1 MAVPG
6 SGPRQSATRRV
17 RSSGL
22 TMRDLRWI
30 ADAYEQAQ
38 RVRLETGERLRAIL
52 QGRDHREGAPAT
64 ADAAATLDAIRTGD
78 TDGPVPI
85 LGRTY
90 RRHAEAERDLR
101 RAMLT
106 ALADHP
112 AWPWMSRVKGI
123 GPTLAA
129 RLLARLD
136 VAKAPSPSS
145 FWSYCGL
152 ATVPGIEYRCD
163 ACGLS
168 SSFPTRYRV
177 RGPHND
183 PRSGQRCPG
192 QLVAIRGPEEGVRVA
207 QPKPAAGERAS
218 YDQLAKK
225 ICYLIGV
232 SFLRS
237 GSAYERFYRRERAKL
252 ARERPGWSDGRVHF
266 ASLRKM
272 EKLFLAHLWA
282 VWREGVGLPAT
293 TPYAHAVLRHED
305 YLPPEAMTEPEP
317 AARARH
323 DRLPAADVADDAALE
338 ALVDTRRSRK
348 IS

>member
-6 SGPRQSATRRV
+6 SDPRPSVTRRS
-17 RSSGL
+17 RATGL

-52 QGRDHREGAPAT
+52 QGRDHREGAVPID
-64 ADAAATLDAIRTGD
+64 DAAAMLNSIRSGEA
-78 TDGPVPI
+78 DGPVPI

-106 ALADHP
+106 ALSDHP

-136 VAKAPSPSS
+136 VHKAPSPSS

-152 ATVPGIEYRCD
+152 ATVPGIEYRCG
-163 ACGLS
+163 ACGLR

-183 PRSGQRCPG
+183 PHGGHRCPG
-192 QLVAIRGPEEGVRVA
+192 QLEAIRGPDDGVRVA

-225 ICYLIGV
+225 ICYLVGV

-237 GSAYERFYRRERAKL
+237 GSAYEHFYRRERAKL
-252 ARERPGWSDGRVHF
+252 ERERPGWSDGRVHF

-305 YLPPEAMTEPEP
+305 YLPPEAMTEPEDASGRRGDRTP
-317 AARARH
+317 A
-323 DRLPAADVADDAALE
+323 VTADDDDALDSLIE
-338 ALVDTRRSRK
+338 PRRSRK

>member
-1 MAVPG
+1 MAAPG
-6 SGPRQSATRRV
+6 HEPREKNRP
-17 RSSGL
+17 RSHASGL

-38 RVRLETGERLRAIL
+38 HVRLESGERLRAIL
-52 QGRDHREGAPAT
+52 QGRDQREGHEAPVAGE
-64 ADAAATLDAIRTGD
+64 AASALAAIRQGTN
-78 TDGPVPI
+78 DGPVPI

-90 RRHAEAERDLR
+90 RRHSDAERDLR

-112 AWPWMSRVKGI
+112 AWPWLSRVKGI

-136 VAKAPSPSS
+136 VLKAPSPSS

-152 ATVPGIEYRCD
+152 ATVPGIEYRCG
-163 ACGLS
+163 ACGLR

-183 PRSGQRCPG
+183 PDTGQRCPG
-192 QLVAIRGPEEGVRVA
+192 QLEAIRGPDDGVRVA
-207 QPKPAAGERAS
+207 QPKPAAGERAC

-237 GSAYERFYRRERAKL
+237 GSAYERYYRRERAKMQ
-252 ARERPGWSDGRVHF
+252 RERPGWSDGRLHF
-266 ASLRKM
+266 ASLRKT
-272 EKLFLAHLWA
+272 EKLFLAHLWV
-282 VWREGVGLPAT
+282 VWRDALSLPTT
-293 TPYAHAVLRHED
+293 TPYAHAVLHHED
-305 YLPPEAMTEPEP
+305 YLPPEAMIEPEEP
-317 AARARH
+317 ASGRSSR
-323 DRLPAADVADDAALE
+323 RTTPRSSEDDDE
-338 ALVDTRRSRK
+338 QVMRK

>member
-1 MAVPG
+1 
-6 SGPRQSATRRV
+6 
-17 RSSGL
+17 
-22 TMRDLRWI
+22 MRDLRWI

-52 QGRDHREGAPAT
+52 QGRDHRDGGART
-64 ADAAATLDAIRTGD
+64 DDAASVLAQIRAGEV
-78 TDGPVPI
+78 DGPVPI

-90 RRHAEAERDLR
+90 RRHSEAERDLR

-106 ALADHP
+106 ALSDHP
-112 AWPWMSRVKGI
+112 AWPWLSRVKGI

-152 ATVPGIEYRCD
+152 ATVPGVEYRCGT
-163 ACGLS
+163 CGLR

-183 PRSGQRCPG
+183 ARTGQKCSGQLEP
-192 QLVAIRGPEEGVRVA
+192 IRGPDDGVRVA
-207 QPKPAAGERAS
+207 QPRPAAGERAS

-237 GSAYERFYRRERAKL
+237 GSAYERYYRRERAKL
-252 ARERPGWSDGRVHF
+252 QRERPGWSDGRIHF
-266 ASLRKM
+266 AALRKM

-305 YLPPEAMTEPEP
+305 YLPPEAMIEPEP
-317 AARARH
+317 DAPRSRPRAPRDDVEDADLA
-323 DRLPAADVADDAALE
+323 DRM
-338 ALVDTRRSRK
+338 RK

>member
-1 MAVPG
+1 
-6 SGPRQSATRRV
+6 
-17 RSSGL
+17 
-22 TMRDLRWI
+22 MRDLRWI

-52 QGRDHREGAPAT
+52 QGRDHRDTGSAPAH
-64 ADAAATLDAIRTGD
+64 DASAVLAEIRSGES
-78 TDGPVPI
+78 DGPVPI

-112 AWPWMSRVKGI
+112 AWPWMARVKGI

-152 ATVPGIEYRCD
+152 ATVPGIEYRCVV
-163 ACGLS
+163 CGLR

-183 PRSGQRCPG
+183 PRSQQRCPG
-192 QLVAIRGPEEGVRVA
+192 QLEAVRGPDDGVRVA
-207 QPKPAAGERAS
+207 QPKPAAGERAC

-252 ARERPGWSDGRVHF
+252 GRERPGWSDGRLHF
-266 ASLRKM
+266 AALRKM
-272 EKLFLAHLWA
+272 EKLFLAHLWV
-282 VWREGVGLPAT
+282 VWREGLGLPAT
-293 TPYAHAVLRHED
+293 TPYAHAILRHEE
-305 YLPPEAMTEPEP
+305 YLPPEAMVEPGPQATGKTGRNFE
-317 AARARH
+317 R
-323 DRLPAADVADDAALE
+323 DLTALE
-338 ALVDTRRSRK
+338 VDLQRK

>member
-1 MAVPG
+1 MAAPAFE
-6 SGPRQSATRRV
+6 PREPVKRARRSA
-17 RSSGL
+17 GL

-52 QGRDHREGAPAT
+52 QGRDHREGGAEPDT
-64 ADAAATLDAIRTGD
+64 DAASALAAIRSGEA
-78 TDGPVPI
+78 DGPVPI

-90 RRHAEAERDLR
+90 RRHSEAERDLR

-106 ALADHP
+106 ALSDHP
-112 AWPWMSRVKGI
+112 AWPWMARVKGI
-123 GPTLAA
+123 GPTLGA

-136 VAKAPSPSS
+136 VTKAPSPSS

-152 ATVPGIEYRCD
+152 ATVPGIEYRCSV
-163 ACGLS
+163 CGLR

-183 PRSGQRCPG
+183 PRTADRCRG
-192 QLVAIRGPEEGVRVA
+192 QLEAMRGPDDGVRVA

-237 GSAYERFYRRERAKL
+237 GSAYERYYRRERAKL
-252 ARERPGWSDGRVHF
+252 QRERPGWSDGRIHF
-266 ASLRKM
+266 AALRKM

-282 VWREGVGLPAT
+282 VWREGAGLPAT

-305 YLPPEAMTEPEP
+305 YLPPEAMMEPEAQTGRSGRG
-317 AARARH
+317 AA
-323 DRLPAADVADDAALE
+323 AALE
-338 ALVDTRRSRK
+338 AADEEDDLLRK

>member
-1 MAVPG
+1 
-6 SGPRQSATRRV
+6 
-17 RSSGL
+17 
-22 TMRDLRWI
+22 MRDLRWI

-52 QGRDHREGAPAT
+52 QGRDHREGESLKT
-64 ADAAATLDAIRTGD
+64 DDAAGVLAQIRSGD
-78 TDGPVPI
+78 VDGPVPI

-112 AWPWMSRVKGI
+112 AWPWLSRVKGI

-136 VAKAPSPSS
+136 VGKAPSPSS

-152 ATVPGIEYRCD
+152 ATVPGIEYRCGS
-163 ACGLS
+163 CGLR

-183 PRSGQRCPG
+183 PRTGHRCAG
-192 QLVAIRGPEEGVRVA
+192 QLEAIRGPDDGVRVA
-207 QPKPAAGERAS
+207 QPRPAAGERAC

-225 ICYLIGV
+225 ICYLVGV

-237 GSAYERFYRRERAKL
+237 GSAYERYYRRERAKL
-252 ARERPGWSDGRVHF
+252 QRERPGWSDGRIHF

-282 VWREGVGLPAT
+282 VWREGVGLTAT
-293 TPYAHAVLRHED
+293 TPYAHAVLRHDD
-305 YLPPEAMTEPEP
+305 YLPPEAMMEPEEEGDRHAKP
-317 AARARH
+317 RATRDDVEEVEGL
-323 DRLPAADVADDAALE
+323 DRL
-338 ALVDTRRSRK
+338 RK

>member
-1 MAVPG
+1 MA
-6 SGPRQSATRRV
+6 
-17 RSSGL
+17 GL
-22 TMRDLRWI
+22 TMRDLRWL

-38 RVRLETGERLRAIL
+38 RVRLDTGERLRAIL
-52 QGRDHREGAPAT
+52 QGRDHRDADVHPS
-64 ADAAATLDAIRTGD
+64 ADAASVLAAIRNGD
-78 TDGPVPI
+78 ADGPVPI

-101 RAMLT
+101 RAMLS
-106 ALADHP
+106 ALSDHP

-123 GPTLAA
+123 GPTLGA

-136 VAKAPSPSS
+136 VSKAPSPSS

-152 ATVPGIEYRCD
+152 ATVPGIEYHCRV
-163 ACGLS
+163 CGLR

-183 PRSGQRCPG
+183 PRTAQPCTG
-192 QLVAIRGPEEGVRVA
+192 QLQAARGPDDGVRVA

-237 GSAYERFYRRERAKL
+237 GSAYERYYRRERARL
-252 ARERPGWSDGRVHF
+252 ERERPGWSDGRIHF
-266 ASLRKM
+266 AALRKM
-272 EKLFLAHLWA
+272 EKLFLAHLWS
-282 VWREGVGLPAT
+282 VWREGVGLT
-293 TPYAHAVLRHED
+293 ITSPYAHAVLHHAD
-305 YLPPEAMTEPEP
+305 FVPPEAMTEPEDDEGSASTTMKGSHRP
-317 AARARH
+317 RGARA
-323 DRLPAADVADDAALE
+323 DAGLTLISTKAPAYEDPARVERAVVAE
-338 ALVDTRRSRK
+338 
-348 IS
+348 